1 MKWGTGRCWLFLP
14 LAQLILDGI
23 EKMGGQ
29 KLGGSKSLS
38 PIMKGLKGQKR
49 SMFSLVSNLGRDQR
63 TMFCKDSEDSGRMA
77 HW

>member
-1 MKWGTGRCWLFLP
+1 
-14 LAQLILDGI
+14 
-23 EKMGGQ
+23 MGGQ
-29 KLGGSKSLS
+29 KLGGKSLS

-63 TMFCKDSEDSGRMA
+63 TMFCKNSEDSRRMA